1 MSSTQP
7 AGRRSKITPERMQEF
22 YDAVLDELRE
32 HGYEALTMEGVA
44 ARACCGK
51 STLYRQWKTKP
62 HLVAAALRAHRQG
75 TLAAVDTG
83 SLTGDLRE
91 AARIAAGTSGRDTRL
106 TQALGHAVLSDE
118 KLQAAL
124 REALVEPELAAFA
137 AMVARA
143 VERGE
148 IVPDHPA
155 LEFLPAQLMGVLRIR
170 PVLEG
175 RYADADY
182 LVRFVD
188 AAVLPALGLPAAP
201 APRAGS
207 DRPAPQGASEPGAA
221 PRRAPGGL

>member
-1 MSSTQP
+1 MTSPPTP
-7 AGRRSKITPERMQEF
+7 ARRSKITPEREQEF
-22 YDAVLDELRE
+22 YDAVLEQLRE

-44 ARACCGK
+44 ARASCGK

-62 HLVAAALRAHRQG
+62 QLVAAALRAGRRG
-75 TLAAVDTG
+75 TLVAVDTG
-83 SLTGDLRE
+83 SLAGDLRE

-118 KLQAAL
+118 ELQAAL

-137 AMVARA
+137 EMVGRA
-143 VERGE
+143 VARGE
-148 IVPDHPA
+148 IAADHPA
-155 LEFLPAQLMGVLRIR
+155 VEFLPAQLMGVLRIR

-188 AAVLPALGLPAAP
+188 AVMLPSLGLVPSHPARPP
-201 APRAGS
+201 A
-207 DRPAPQGASEPGAA
+207 E
-221 PRRAPGGL
+221 RAP